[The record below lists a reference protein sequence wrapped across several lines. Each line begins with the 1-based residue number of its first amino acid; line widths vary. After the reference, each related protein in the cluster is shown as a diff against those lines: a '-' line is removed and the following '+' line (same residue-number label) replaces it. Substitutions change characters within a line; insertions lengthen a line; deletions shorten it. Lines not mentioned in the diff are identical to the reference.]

1 MLSMWRYINE
11 QQQKC
16 VCPHKG
22 YAQVGDRQW
31 MKYKIYVKLSTSAKE
46 NIMEYKG
53 IGSVGGRS
61 GEELQF

>member
-1 MLSMWRYINE
+1 
-11 QQQKC
+11 
-16 VCPHKG
+16 
-22 YAQVGDRQW
+22 

-46 NIMEYKG
+46 NIMEGKG